1 MKTYPFLTA
10 QILSEQLFVMY
21 GGHTGTA
28 TAAQV
33 AGALAIAERQMTEQ
47 LGTYL
52 VPVTVTGTYYVNNDF
67 SPLVLEVGRIR
78 EVKKATFHFIES
90 LVTGT
95 YTDYPGIAQ
104 IRDAESGFVDIR
116 FHIDSYPCCQ
126 WQPGPYEVEVVFT
139 SGMDTGTSMNE
150 PGLHMGLAA
159 AADLVLNEMIDP
171 GGSEVQVGVQD
182 WSSMRYRENR
192 TPLHNT
198 AFGMSA
204 RANYISRLVE
214 HLKVRRVG
222 RI

>member
-1 MKTYPFLTA
+1 MKNYPFLIA
-10 QILSEQLFVMY
+10 QILSEQLFVTY
-21 GGHTGTA
+21 GGRTGTA
-28 TAAQV
+28 SAAQV
-33 AGALAIAERQMTEQ
+33 AGALTIAERQMTEQ

-67 SPLVLEVGRIR
+67 EPLVLEVGRIR
-78 EVKKATFHFIES
+78 EVKRATFHFIES
-90 LVTGT
+90 LETGT
-95 YTDYPGIAQ
+95 YTNYPAIAQ
-104 IRDAESGFVDIR
+104 LRDAESGFIDVR
-116 FHIDSYPCCQ
+116 FHLNGYPCQ
-126 WQPGPYEVEVVFT
+126 WQPGPYEVEIVFT
-139 SGMDTGTSMNE
+139 AGMDTGTTMNE
-150 PGLHMGLAA
+150 PSLHMGLAA
-159 AADLVLNEMIDP
+159 AADLVLNEMVDP
-171 GGSEVQVGVQD
+171 GGFEVQVGVQD